1 MASTTASRPRVAN
14 GSDRRNRRRPA
25 ACAATKPTGPMRK
38 RISETASTGPALNS
52 PGANGSPSPRT
63 WSSKTLTET
72 VLPSRGGISK
82 KESCRSAATRRV
94 EVYNPSDFSHLT
106 LTTDGNDLV
115 TQIHDRMPAI
125 LAPED
130 YTRWLSDRPC
140 RKPLEAVMRLYDS
153 LE

>member
-1 MASTTASRPRVAN
+1 MASTTASRPRFAN

-25 ACAATKPTGPMRK
+25 ACAATKPTGPM
-38 RISETASTGPALNS
+38 P
-52 PGANGSPSPRT
+52 
-63 WSSKTLTET
+63 LTET
-72 VLPSRGGISK
+72 VPPSRGGISK